1 MGSRGPVMAGT
12 RTLSGYLDYK
22 EKNGK
27 PLEAD
32 MVSLASNQGPAT
44 LRDLLPT
51 PKKEN
56 TIMSAF
62 VEAGLTSVLPLMSFK
77 SEEKVNKNESD
88 EEISYLRSREQDR
101 KRRMN
106 KRMRVVQK
114 SGVTNIT
121 NKNISKK
128 KRKYFSDLYTTLLDA
143 TWGQCIL
150 LFSACFFTSWLL
162 FASVYY
168 FLSFLHG
175 DLTKHILADSQE
187 QSQWIPCILGI
198 DGFLSSFLFSL
209 ETQQT
214 IGYGTRAITDHCLD
228 VVLVTCIQCVLS
240 LLLQALLLGLI
251 FSKLSRPRMR
261 TKTVMFSQ
269 CGVINQRNRKL
280 CLIFRIGDL
289 RDDNFILGTQITAK
303 ILRRRITA
311 EGEIYQDMQMIKVEP
326 NTSQEPCIFF
336 VMEGTSE
343 TSSMTFQG

>member
-1 MGSRGPVMAGT
+1 
-12 RTLSGYLDYK
+12 
-22 EKNGK
+22 
-27 PLEAD
+27 
-32 MVSLASNQGPAT
+32 MVSLASIQGPAT
-44 LRDLLPT
+44 LRDLLPA

-77 SEEKVNKNESD
+77 SQEKVKKNESD

-121 NKNISKK
+121 YKNISKK

-162 FASVYY
+162 FASFYY

-175 DLTKHILADSQE
+175 DLTKHILADSKE

-214 IGYGTRAITDHCLD
+214 IGYGTRAITDQCLD
-228 VVLVTCIQCVLS
+228 VVLVTCIQ
-240 LLLQALLLGLI
+240 
-251 FSKLSRPRMR
+251 
-261 TKTVMFSQ
+261 
-269 CGVINQRNRKL
+269 VISIQYVT
-280 CLIFRIGDL
+280 C
-289 RDDNFILGTQITAK
+289 FILHLFSVCLVCSCKPSYLG
-303 ILRRRITA
+303 
-311 EGEIYQDMQMIKVEP
+311 
-326 NTSQEPCIFF
+326 
-336 VMEGTSE
+336 
-343 TSSMTFQG
+343 